1 MNGWSK
7 EVFSFQFSV
16 FCHGFSPIR
25 LILLILGSR
34 SLPVFHEGV
43 LNESTAVFHGFA
55 CFLLFLTQILTQ
67 KIFSVFLCV
76 SVPQW

>member
-1 MNGWSK
+1 MNGSSR
-7 EVFSFQFSV
+7 EVFRFPFSE

-34 SLPVFHEGV
+34 SLPVFHEVV

-55 CFLLFLTQILTQ
+55 CFLLFLIQILTQ
-67 KIFSVFLCV
+67 KIFSVFICV